1 MENQSPHLSLRVP
14 TPTQQNLSFCDATPK
29 DIKYWLA
36 HLPKA
41 NLGETARQ
49 LYQGLIELNQLVLP
63 VEARLQLLELFRPE
77 VHFVCAT
84 WNGTSSTRPSS
95 STNGRARSP
104 TSARPC
110 RTTWPSA
117 TS

>member
-41 NLGETARQ
+41 NLGETA
-49 LYQGLIELNQLVLP
+49 P
-63 VEARLQLLELFRPE
+63 
-77 VHFVCAT
+77 
-84 WNGTSSTRPSS
+84 SSTR
-95 STNGRARSP
+95 A
-104 TSARPC
+104 
-110 RTTWPSA
+110 
-117 TS
+117 

>member
-41 NLGETARQ
+41 NLWGGDCFDTCQKRD
-49 LYQGLIELNQLVLP
+49 G
-63 VEARLQLLELFRPE
+63 
-77 VHFVCAT
+77 
-84 WNGTSSTRPSS
+84 
-95 STNGRARSP
+95 
-104 TSARPC
+104 
-110 RTTWPSA
+110 
-117 TS
+117 